1 MNDLVG
7 NSVYYFQMFE
17 NENMEQL
24 KNLYADTVSLIDW
37 NGQWDGKDNV
47 LAENRRFFD
56 ENDFTVTRLETDVVG
71 QKTFN
76 RIRLQIHGGE
86 TLDIMDVITFD
97 SDNKIFEIKAY
108 KC

>member
-1 MNDLVG
+1 MDDLTA
-7 NSVYYFQMFE
+7 NSIAYFQSFE
-17 NENMEQL
+17 NENIEQL

-37 NGQWDGKDNV
+37 DGQWDGKSNV
-47 LAENRRFFD
+47 IARNRSFFD
-56 ENDFTVTRLETDVVG
+56 DNDFTVIRRETDVVG
-71 QKTFN
+71 QKTYN
-76 RIRLQIHGGE
+76 RIELQIQGGD

>member
-1 MNDLVG
+1 MDDLTA
-7 NSVYYFQMFE
+7 NSIYYFQMFE

-37 NGQWDGKDNV
+37 NGQWDGKQNV
-47 LAENRRFFD
+47 LQANREFFD
-56 ENDFTVTRLETDVVG
+56 ANDFTVIRQETDVCG
-71 QKTFN
+71 NKTFN
-76 RIRLQIHGGE
+76 RIQIQIHGGE
-86 TLDIMDVITFD
+86 TLDVMDVITFD